1 VDRYDPHPSLERADA
16 GDLYPSHN
24 KHTMEG
30 VAVFSHIARSSLR
43 RAGHAAIACLAFTAI
58 ELTAG
63 AASAED
69 NWTFMPGGIAKL
81 DGTIAYV
88 AGSGDTVEAIDMA
101 NGQPIWDSK
110 KAIRPLA
117 ITENSIVAVGQRV
130 PNRPN
135 TIVIVTLDPAT
146 GALQKE
152 SQIIEFPDWVAVD
165 GGIGLQF
172 ASTASVEN
180 GDLVIRWQAVRQSIQ
195 PGPKVT
201 AEVIAAS
208 RRNSTGVARVNLET
222 GEGKVTEDGVLSP
235 PNIPRLGK
243 FTDVGSKRLRMT
255 EATERVP
262 GGITLL
268 RRTIEAADKVSGR
281 PMWQHEVA
289 SDVILPDV
297 PPQQLQQQ
305 VQQGMQQ
312 QQQQMQQQQR
322 QPQQP
327 QQQTMRPRQYPQR

>member
-1 VDRYDPHPSLERADA
+1 
-16 GDLYPSHN
+16 
-24 KHTMEG
+24 MEG
-30 VAVFSHIARSSLR
+30 VAVFSHIAWSSLR
-43 RAGHAAIACLAFTAI
+43 RAGHVAIACAAFAAVEFAI
-58 ELTAG
+58 G
-63 AASAED
+63 AASADD
-69 NWTFMPGGIAKL
+69 NWIYMPGGIAKL
-81 DGTIAYV
+81 DGSIAYV

-117 ITENSIVAVGQRV
+117 ITENSIVCVGQRV

-135 TIVIVTLDPAT
+135 TILVVMLDPAT
-146 GALQKE
+146 GALQKQ

-172 ASTASVEN
+172 ASTANVEN

-208 RRNSTGVARVNLET
+208 RRNSTGVARISLET
-222 GEGKVTEDGVLSP
+222 GEGKVTEDGMLTP

-268 RRTIEAADKVSGR
+268 RRTIEAADRTTGR

-312 QQQQMQQQQR
+312 QQQQMRQPQQQ
-322 QPQQP
+322 QQP
-327 QQQTMRPRQYPQR
+327 QQQSMRPNRYPQR

>member
-1 VDRYDPHPSLERADA
+1 
-16 GDLYPSHN
+16 
-24 KHTMEG
+24 
-30 VAVFSHIARSSLR
+30 
-43 RAGHAAIACLAFTAI
+43 
-58 ELTAG
+58 
-63 AASAED
+63 
-69 NWTFMPGGIAKL
+69 
-81 DGTIAYV
+81 
-88 AGSGDTVEAIDMA
+88 
-101 NGQPIWDSK
+101 
-110 KAIRPLA
+110 
-117 ITENSIVAVGQRV
+117 
-130 PNRPN
+130 
-135 TIVIVTLDPAT
+135 
-146 GALQKE
+146 
-152 SQIIEFPDWVAVD
+152 
-165 GGIGLQF
+165 LQF

-180 GDLVIRWQAVRQSIQ
+180 GDLVILWQAVRQSIQ

-312 QQQQMQQQQR
+312 QQQQMRQQ
-322 QPQQP
+322 QQP
-327 QQQTMRPRQYPQR
+327 QQQQPQQQSMRPRQYPQR